1 MVMMPSRPGN
11 EAVLPL
17 TLLPSMKLPL
27 ILDRVGS
34 VGLDLPCVLG
44 EPTSGPEEQS
54 L

>member
-44 EPTSGPEEQS
+44 EPISGPEEQS